1 MDPINEVVGGCG
13 LWVAW
18 FASESALVS
27 ELLFISR
34 NGLAQS
40 SR

>member
-1 MDPINEVVGGCG
+1 MEAIKEVVGGCG
-13 LWVAW
+13 FWVAR
-18 FASESALVS
+18 FASETALVS

>member
-1 MDPINEVVGGCG
+1 MDLIKEVAGGCG

-34 NGLAQS
+34 NELGQS